1 MSIAMFRSVFLA
13 GLMALLPVAG
23 ASRVAAA
30 DLGGTVD
37 RVLTTG
43 SISSAARSAGT
54 PGGEVAI
61 GVYDPHDAVTGSA
74 ALTIEHVFIYWQAL
88 DKAMLKRKIAIAE
101 GQGRALMISVEPY
114 THASNWRAG
123 GERLFA
129 DIGRGRFDR
138 EIGDICRRAG
148 AGAAPGYMR
157 WGHEMEDPDGRYP
170 WARRDMD
177 GYKKAFRYFVRSCRE
192 LAPDARFVWSPKGH
206 RNLAGYYP
214 GDDVV
219 DAIGIPVWGL
229 QKMDVDYWGRERSFG
244 ETLGEKY
251 RRVEGFG
258 KPVMIAEL
266 GVAGSADY
274 KRAWYAEIFDRRTY
288 RARFPLL
295 TAVVFFNDREPY
307 KWPLGYGSPDWR
319 LDKAALAAL
328 VSDKVEIV
336 GRPTQ

>member
-13 GLMALLPVAG
+13 GLVALSPAMDG
-23 ASRVAAA
+23 ARAVAA
-30 DLGGTVD
+30 DLGDTVD
-37 RVLTTG
+37 RVLTTA
-43 SISSAARSAGT
+43 SIGTAGKAAGKS
-54 PGGEVAI
+54 GGAVAI
-61 GVYDPHDAVTGSA
+61 GVYDPHDAVTNSD
-74 ALTIEHVFIYWQAL
+74 ALTIEHVFVYWQAL

-101 GQGRALMISVEPY
+101 EQGRALMISVEPY
-114 THASNWRAG
+114 THASDWRAG

-138 EIGDICRRAG
+138 EIRDICKRAG
-148 AGAAPGYMR
+148 AVAAPVYMR

-170 WARRDMD
+170 WARRDTD
-177 GYKKAFRYFVRSCRE
+177 GYRKAFRYFVESCRE
-192 LAPDARFVWSPKGH
+192 LAPDVRFVWSPKGH
-206 RNLAGYYP
+206 RNLTGYYP

-258 KPVMIAEL
+258 KPVMVAEL
-266 GVAGSADY
+266 GVSGSADY
-274 KRAWYAEIFDRRTY
+274 KRAWYAEIFDRTTY
-288 RARFPLL
+288 RDRFPLL
-295 TAVVFFNDREPY
+295 TAVVFFNDKEPY

-319 LDKAALAAL
+319 LDKASLAAL
-328 VSDKVEIV
+328 VSDGGKNV